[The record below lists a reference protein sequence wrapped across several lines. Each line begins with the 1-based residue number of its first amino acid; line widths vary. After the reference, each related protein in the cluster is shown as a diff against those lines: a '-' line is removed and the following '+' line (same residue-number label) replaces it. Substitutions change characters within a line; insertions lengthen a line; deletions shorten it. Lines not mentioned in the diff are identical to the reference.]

1 MSLPLFYE
9 PGLQENTQG
18 FPLSEAAAHHCVQ
31 VLRKVAGDRIELTDG
46 KGNACIATLLSANKK
61 QTLVTTQSFLFG
73 KAAATSL
80 TLCVSL
86 LKNSQRL
93 EWLFE
98 KVTEM
103 GVAEIQP
110 ILCERTEHTRFRRDR
125 MEGILIAAMLQSK
138 QYFLPILHD
147 PIPFSQLMV
156 LSAAEH
162 QWIAHC
168 APGNQQPLVN
178 FTAKGNCRILIGPE
192 GDFTETEINSAFEKN
207 YLPVSL
213 GNTRLRTETAGMV
226 ATALILNQAHPK

>member
-9 PGLQENTQG
+9 PELPENNHG
-18 FPLSEAAAHHCVQ
+18 FQLSEASAHHCVQ
-31 VLRKVAGDRIELTDG
+31 VLRKVAGDSIELTDG
-46 KGNACIATLLSANKK
+46 KGNACLATLLSVNKK
-61 QTLVTTQSFLFG
+61 QTLVTTQSFQ
-73 KAAATSL
+73 KSPVPPTQL
-80 TLCVSL
+80 TLCISL

-93 EWLFE
+93 EWLLE

-125 MEGILIAAMLQSK
+125 MEGILIAAMIQSK
-138 QYFLPILHD
+138 QHYLPVLHD
-147 PIPFSQLMV
+147 PIRLSKLME
-156 LSAAEH
+156 SPAAAH

-178 FTAKGNCRILIGPE
+178 YTASGTCRMLIGPE
-192 GDFTETEINSAFEKN
+192 GDFSDTEISRAIEHN

-226 ATALILNQAHPK
+226 ATALILNQTPTK

>member
-9 PGLQENTQG
+9 PGLSENTHG
-18 FPLSEAAAHHCVQ
+18 FQLSEASAHHCVQ
-31 VLRKVAGDRIELTDG
+31 VLRKQPGDTIAITDG
-46 KGNACIATLLSANKK
+46 KGNACEATLLSTNKK
-61 QTLVTTQSFLFG
+61 QTQVATHSFQI
-73 KAAATSL
+73 SPVPPIHV

-110 ILCERTEHTRFRRDR
+110 ILCDRTEHTRFRRDR

-138 QYFLPILHD
+138 QYYLPILHD
-147 PIPFSQLMV
+147 PIRFLQLME
-156 LSAAEH
+156 LPSADH

-178 FTAKGNCRILIGPE
+178 YTAKGTCRILIGPE
-192 GDFTETEINSAFEKN
+192 GDFSDAEISRALENK

-226 ATALILNQAHPK
+226 ATANILYQRT

>member
-9 PGLQENTQG
+9 PELPENTHG
-18 FPLSEAAAHHCVQ
+18 FQLSEASAHHCVQ
-31 VLRKVAGDRIELTDG
+31 VLRKVTGDSIELTDG
-46 KGNACIATLLSANKK
+46 KGNACLATLLSVNKK
-61 QTLVTTQSFLFG
+61 QTLVATQSFQ
-73 KAAATSL
+73 KSPVPPIQL
-80 TLCVSL
+80 TLCISL

-93 EWLFE
+93 EWLLE

-125 MEGILIAAMLQSK
+125 MEGILIAAMIQSK
-138 QYFLPILHD
+138 QHYLPLLHD
-147 PIPFSQLMV
+147 PIR
-156 LSAAEH
+156 LSKLFESPAAAN

-168 APGNQQPLVN
+168 APRNQQPLIN
-178 FTAKGNCRILIGPE
+178 YTAAGTCRMLIGPE
-192 GDFTETEINSAFEKN
+192 GDFSDTEITRAIENK

-226 ATALILNQAHPK
+226 ATALILNQKPTK